1 MSTPVQQLFDLS
13 GQTALVTGGSRGLG
27 LQIAES
33 LGEAG
38 AKIVLTSRKAAD
50 LEEASADLQ
59 ARGIDTR
66 WIAADASEPAEAQ
79 RVVRE
84 AMERVGQI
92 DILVN
97 NAGYGLVGAV
107 EEASLDEVRAQFE
120 TNVIGPLAM
129 LKAVLPAMRARRAG
143 RIINIT
149 SVSGLAVW
157 AGTGV
162 YCASKWALE
171 GLTQTLAA
179 EVAELGIKVTNVA
192 PGGLR
197 TRFSAGSKVIVAS
210 QIADYDGLARDAER
224 IMADHAGAEPG
235 DPAKAALAILR
246 VADADAP
253 PMHLLLGEDALTY
266 AGYAAA
272 ALQADI
278 NAWKDLTL
286 SIGFAD
292 AHRTDPA

>member
-1 MSTPVQQLFDLS
+1 MTQTWLITGVS
-13 GQTALVTGGSRGLG
+13 GGLGREIALAAVGRGDVVFGTVRKAEAAEAFERLGGRALVLDVTDEAAVRAGVAR
-27 LQIAES
+27 AEA
-33 LGEAG
+33 AG
-38 AKIVLTSRKAAD
+38 A
-50 LEEASADLQ
+50 
-59 ARGIDTR
+59 
-66 WIAADASEPAEAQ
+66 
-79 RVVRE
+79 
-84 AMERVGQI
+84 I

-107 EEASLDEVRAQFE
+107 EEASLNEVRAQFE

-143 RIINIT
+143 RIINVT

-197 TRFSAGSKVIVAS
+197 TDFAGGSKAVVAS
-210 QIADYDGLARDAER
+210 KIADYDGLARDAER
-224 IMADHAGAEPG
+224 IMADHAGHEPG
-235 DPAKAALAILR
+235 DPAKAAQAILR
-246 VADADAP
+246 IADAP
-253 PMHLLLGEDALTY
+253 APPLHLLLGDDALKY

-272 ALQADI
+272 GLQADI
-278 NAWKDLTL
+278 EAWKDLTL
-286 SIGFAD
+286 SISY
-292 AHRTDPA
+292 PQ

>member
-1 MSTPVQQLFDLS
+1 MTQTWLITGVS
-13 GQTALVTGGSRGLG
+13 GGLG
-27 LQIAES
+27 REIA
-33 LGEAG
+33 LAALARGDVVVG
-38 AKIVLTSRKAAD
+38 TVRKAPD
-50 LEEASADLQ
+50 
-59 ARGIDTR
+59 
-66 WIAADASEPAEAQ
+66 ADAFERLGGHALILDVTDEAA
-79 RVVRE
+79 VR
-84 AMERVGQI
+84 AGVARAQAITGRI

-120 TNVIGPLAM
+120 TNVIGPLAL

-149 SVSGLAVW
+149 SVSGLATW

-179 EVAELGIKVTNVA
+179 EVAELGIKVVNVA

-197 TRFSAGSKVIVAS
+197 TGFSAGSKAVVATK
-210 QIADYDGLARDAER
+210 IADYDGLARDAER
-224 IMADHAGAEPG
+224 IMADHAGSEPG
-235 DPAKAALAILR
+235 DPAKAAQAILQ

-253 PMHLLLGEDALTY
+253 PMHLLLGEDALKY

-272 ALQADI
+272 ALRADI
-278 NAWKDLTL
+278 DAWKDLTL
-286 SIGFAD
+286 SIGFPDGPFA
-292 AHRTDPA
+292 A

>member
-1 MSTPVQQLFDLS
+1 MTQTWLITGVS
-13 GQTALVTGGSRGLG
+13 GGLGREIALAAVARGDIVFGTVRKPEAAEAFERLGGRALVLDVTDEAAVRAGVA
-27 LQIAES
+27 QAEAA
-33 LGEAG
+33 AG
-38 AKIVLTSRKAAD
+38 A
-50 LEEASADLQ
+50 
-59 ARGIDTR
+59 
-66 WIAADASEPAEAQ
+66 
-79 RVVRE
+79 
-84 AMERVGQI
+84 I

-197 TRFSAGSKVIVAS
+197 TSFAGGSKAVVAGK
-210 QIADYDGLARDAER
+210 IADYDGLARDAER
-224 IMADHAGAEPG
+224 IMADHAGHEPG
-235 DPAKAALAILR
+235 DPAKAAQAILR
-246 VADADAP
+246 IVDEPAP
-253 PMHLLLGEDALTY
+253 PLHLLLGEDALKY

-272 ALQADI
+272 GLQADI
-278 NAWKDLTL
+278 DAWQDLTL
-286 SIGFAD
+286 SIGYAK
-292 AHRTDPA
+292 

>member
-1 MSTPVQQLFDLS
+1 MTKTWLITGVSGGLGREIALAALARGDTVVGTVRKAKDADAFELLGGHALVLDVTDEAAVKAGVAKAEALS
-13 GQTALVTGGSRGLG
+13 GR
-27 LQIAES
+27 
-33 LGEAG
+33 
-38 AKIVLTSRKAAD
+38 
-50 LEEASADLQ
+50 
-59 ARGIDTR
+59 
-66 WIAADASEPAEAQ
+66 
-79 RVVRE
+79 
-84 AMERVGQI
+84 I

-120 TNVIGPLAM
+120 TNVVGPLAM
-129 LKAVLPAMRARRAG
+129 LKAVLPAMRARHAG

-197 TRFSAGSKVIVAS
+197 TSFSTGSKAIVAS
-210 QIADYDGLARDAER
+210 KIADYDGLARDAER
-224 IMADHAGAEPG
+224 IMADHAGHEPG
-235 DPAKAALAILR
+235 DPAKAAQAILTI
-246 VADADAP
+246 ADEAAP
-253 PMHLLLGEDALTY
+253 PLHLLLGEDALKY

-272 ALQADI
+272 GLAADI
-278 NAWKDLTL
+278 DAWKDLTL

-292 AHRTDPA
+292 GPFSS

>member
-1 MSTPVQQLFDLS
+1 MTKTWLITGVS
-13 GQTALVTGGSRGLG
+13 GGLG
-27 LQIAES
+27 REIA
-33 LGEAG
+33 LAALARGDLVFG
-38 AKIVLTSRKAAD
+38 TVRKAAD
-50 LEEASADLQ
+50 ADAFEQLGGHALVLDVTDEAAVKEGVASA
-59 ARGIDTR
+59 
-66 WIAADASEPAEAQ
+66 EAVAG
-79 RVVRE
+79 R
-84 AMERVGQI
+84 I

-143 RIINIT
+143 RIINVT

-179 EVAELGIKVTNVA
+179 EVAELGINVINVA

-197 TRFSAGSKVIVAS
+197 TDFSADSKAIVADK
-210 QIADYDGLARDAER
+210 IADYDGLARDAER
-224 IMADHAGAEPG
+224 IMADHAGHEPG
-235 DPAKAALAILR
+235 DPAKAALAILAI
-246 VADADAP
+246 ADAEAP
-253 PMHLLLGEDALTY
+253 PMHLLLGEDALKY

-272 ALQADI
+272 GLAADI
-278 NAWKDLTL
+278 DAWKDITL

-292 AHRTDPA
+292 GPFPPLGA

>member
-1 MSTPVQQLFDLS
+1 MTKTWLITGVS
-13 GQTALVTGGSRGLG
+13 GGLGREIALAALARGDTVVGTVRKARDADAFELLGGHALVLDVTD
-27 LQIAES
+27 
-33 LGEAG
+33 EAAVKAG
-38 AKIVLTSRKAAD
+38 VAQVAALT
-50 LEEASADLQ
+50 
-59 ARGIDTR
+59 
-66 WIAADASEPAEAQ
+66 
-79 RVVRE
+79 
-84 AMERVGQI
+84 GQI

-120 TNVIGPLAM
+120 TNLIGPLAM

-179 EVAELGIKVTNVA
+179 EVSELGIKVTNVA

-197 TRFSAGSKVIVAS
+197 TRFSTGSKAIVA
-210 QIADYDGLARDAER
+210 IKLADYDGLARDAER
-224 IMADHAGAEPG
+224 IMADHAGHEPS
-235 DPAKAALAILR
+235 DPAKAAQAVLTI
-246 VADADAP
+246 ADADAP
-253 PMHLLLGEDALTY
+253 PLHLLLGGDALTY

-272 ALQADI
+272 DLQADI
-278 NAWKDLTL
+278 DAWKNLTL
-286 SIGFAD
+286 SIGFDD
-292 AHRTDPA
+292 APA

>member
-1 MSTPVQQLFDLS
+1 MTKTWLITGVS
-13 GQTALVTGGSRGLG
+13 GGLG
-27 LQIAES
+27 RQIA
-33 LGEAG
+33 LAALARGDVVVG
-38 AKIVLTSRKAAD
+38 TVRKAAD
-50 LEEASADLQ
+50 GEAFERAGGHALVLDVTDEAAVQ
-59 ARGIDTR
+59 AGVAR
-66 WIAADASEPAEAQ
+66 AQ
-79 RVVRE
+79 TLT
-84 AMERVGQI
+84 GGI

-120 TNVIGPLAM
+120 TNVLGPLSM
-129 LKAVLPAMRARRAG
+129 LKAVLPAMRARRSG

-179 EVAELGIKVTNVA
+179 EVAELGIKVVNVA

-197 TRFSAGSKVIVAS
+197 TDFAGGSKTLVQS
-210 QIADYDGLARDAER
+210 KIADYDGLARDAER
-224 IMADHAGAEPG
+224 IMADHAGKEPG
-235 DPAKAALAILR
+235 DPARAALAILQ
-246 VADADAP
+246 VADIDDP
-253 PMHLLLGEDALTY
+253 PMHLLLGEDALKY

-272 ALQADI
+272 GLQADI
-278 NAWKDLTL
+278 DAWKSTSL
-286 SIGFAD
+286 SIGFD
-292 AHRTDPA
+292 A